1 MAGFIALLRS
11 GAFLTRER
19 VRLVA
24 FFVLAASLVGLVYLG
39 AGASGP
45 NDSHGRPLGTDF
57 ASFYAAGTLVRDGL
71 AAPVMILAFL
81 FVLQRAMSGSS
92 GLESDGAMTGDGLK

>member
-1 MAGFIALLRS
+1 MPGPS
-11 GAFLTRER
+11 PGMTKKK
-19 VRLVA
+19 
-24 FFVLAASLVGLVYLG
+24 LAARLTG
-39 AGASGP
+39 SGSSSRSVAEAVSVP
-45 NDSHGRPLGTDF
+45 
-57 ASFYAAGTLVRDGL
+57 L